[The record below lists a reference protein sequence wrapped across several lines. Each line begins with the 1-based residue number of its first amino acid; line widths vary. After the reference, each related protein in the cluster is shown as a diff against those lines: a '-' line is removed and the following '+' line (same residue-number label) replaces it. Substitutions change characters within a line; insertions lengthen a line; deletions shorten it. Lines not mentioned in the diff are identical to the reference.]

1 MTTQARLATLF
12 FGVVFGVGFV
22 LAILYCLI
30 QYVKIGI

>member
-1 MTTQARLATLF
+1 MTTQGRLVTAFL
-12 FGVVFGVGFV
+12 GVIFGVGFV